1 MRFATYEYRNR
12 RQVAVVEEDGTL
24 HPLPGVTSLTGLL
37 AEGGGL
43 PELLEAGS
51 AMLDVPAGPHVS
63 DVRLLAPLQPPTVRD
78 FVTFEEHVEGVRRSV
93 DGAAGVPERWYAA
106 PTFYFGNPYAMYGP
120 HDDIPMP
127 PGSSVLDFELEVAA
141 VIGKEGRDLTP
152 EQARDHIV
160 GYTVFNDWSARDL
173 QSAEMK
179 VGLGP
184 CKGKDTATTL
194 GPYLVTA
201 DELGKYRDPDGFLR
215 LALTASVNGEVV
227 GKDLLSNMS
236 WTFEEMVAYASRGTV
251 VRPGD
256 VLGSGTCGN
265 GGCLAELWGVR
276 GEQSPPPLKP
286 GDTVTLTVEGIG
298 SVSNTV
304 VAGPDPMTVPVARRR
319 TRERP

>member
-1 MRFATYEYRNR
+1 MRFATYEHRHR
-12 RQVAVVEEDGTL
+12 RQVAVVEEDGHL
-24 HPLPGVTSLTGLL
+24 CPLPGVSSLTGLL
-37 AEGGGL
+37 ADGGGL
-43 PELLEAGS
+43 PELLDAGS
-51 AMLDVPAGPHVS
+51 RMLDVPAGPHVS
-63 DVRLLAPLQPPTVRD
+63 DVTLLPPLQPATVRD

-106 PTFYFGNPYAMYGP
+106 PTFYFTNPYAVYGP

-127 PGSSVLDFELEVAA
+127 PGSRVLDFELEVAA

-160 GYTVFNDWSARDL
+160 GYTIFNDWSARDL

-184 CKGKDTATTL
+184 CKGKDTAGTL

-201 DELGKYRDPDGFLR
+201 DELDKYRDADGLLR
-215 LALTASVNGEVV
+215 LALTAEINGEVI
-227 GKDLLSNMS
+227 GEDLLSNMS
-236 WTFEEMVAYASRGTV
+236 WTFEEMTAYASRGTW

-276 GEQSPPPLKP
+276 GRQDPAPLKP

-304 VAGPDPMTVPVARRR
+304 VPGPDPVPVPVARRR
-319 TRERP
+319 PRERP

>member
-12 RQVAVVEEDGTL
+12 RQVAVVAEDGTL
-24 HPLPGVTSLTGLL
+24 HPLPGVSSLTGLL
-37 AEGGGL
+37 VEGGGL
-43 PELLEAGS
+43 PELLDAGS
-51 AMLDVPAGPHVS
+51 ATLDVPAGPHVS

-78 FVTFEEHVEGVRRSV
+78 FVTFEEHVEGVRRSL

-201 DELGKYRDPDGFLR
+201 DELGKYRDADGFLR
-215 LALTASVNGEVV
+215 LALTAEINGEVV
-227 GKDLLSNMS
+227 GMDLLSNMS

>member
-1 MRFATYEYRNR
+1 MRFASYEYHDRHH
-12 RQVAVVEEDGTL
+12 VAVVAEDGTL
-24 HPLPGVTSLTGLL
+24 RPLPGVRSLTGLL
-37 AEGGGL
+37 GAAGGL
-43 PELLEAGS
+43 PGLLGAGS
-51 AMLDVPAGPHVS
+51 APPGLPAGPHVS
-63 DVRLLAPLQPPTVRD
+63 EVRLLSPLQPPTVRD

-106 PTFYFGNPYAMYGP
+106 PTFYFTNPYAVYGP
-120 HDDIPMP
+120 HDDIPVP

-160 GYTVFNDWSARDL
+160 GYTVLNDWSARDL
-173 QSAEMK
+173 QAAEMK

-201 DELGKYRDPDGFLR
+201 DELEKHRDADGFLR
-215 LALTASVNGEVV
+215 LGLTAEINGEVV
-227 GKDLLSNMS
+227 GEDLLSNMS
-236 WTFEEMVAYASRGTV
+236 WTFEEMVAYASRGTW

-276 GEQSPPPLKP
+276 GRQDPPPLKP

-298 SVSNTV
+298 STSNTV
-304 VAGPDPMTVPVARRR
+304 VAGGDVLPVPVGRRR
-319 TRERP
+319 SRERP

>member
-1 MRFATYEYRNR
+1 MRFAAYEYRNR
-12 RQVAVVEEDGTL
+12 RHVAVVAQDGTL
-24 HPLPGVTSLTGLL
+24 HPLPGVSSLTGLL

-43 PELLEAGS
+43 PELLDAGS
-51 AMLDVPAGPHVS
+51 ATLDVPAGPHVC

-127 PGSSVLDFELEVAA
+127 PGSTVLDFELEVAA

-160 GYTVFNDWSARDL
+160 GYTVLNDWSARDL

-201 DELGKYRDPDGFLR
+201 DELGKYRDADGFLR
-215 LALTASVNGEVV
+215 LALTAEINGEVV

-236 WTFEEMVAYASRGTV
+236 WTFEEMAAYASRGTV

-319 TRERP
+319 SRERP